1 MQRVQSPAFR
11 TIAKSAVAEGIVTQL
26 LSMIREKQLRSG
38 DKLPP
43 ERELAVMMD
52 VSRPSLREA
61 LRTLSIMGIIELRHG
76 SGIYITALEPAR
88 LVAHLDFVFSLD
100 DSTYL
105 QLFET
110 RKALEPPICALAAQ
124 RITEQEL
131 AQLEECLARSRL
143 GLTDYAA
150 YLQADLDLH
159 EIITNAASNPLL
171 QRFMNSLR
179 SLGKASRARTAT
191 LPGVVEQT
199 IQDHLNIIQALRTHQ
214 PPAAH
219 LAMLVHLEHV
229 EAHLKQEPIV
239 P

>member
-1 MQRVQSPAFR
+1 MQPSAFR
-11 TIAKSAVAEGIVTQL
+11 TVSKSAVAEDIVDQL
-26 LSMIREKQLRSG
+26 LSLIREKKLRSG

-61 LRTLSIMGIIELRHG
+61 LRVLSVMGVVQLRHG
-76 SGIYITALEPAR
+76 SGIYVTALEPAR
-88 LVAHLDFVFSLD
+88 LVEHLDFVFSLD

-110 RKALEPPICALAAQ
+110 RKALEPPICALAAH

-131 AQLEECLARSRL
+131 AQLEECLSRSRL
-143 GLTDYAA
+143 GLADYEA

-159 EIITNAASNPLL
+159 EIIANAARNPLL
-171 QRFMNSLR
+171 QRFMSSLR
-179 SLGKASRARTAT
+179 SLGKASRKRTAT

-199 IQDHLNIIQALRTHQ
+199 IQDHQSIIQALREHQ
-214 PPAAH
+214 PEAAH
-219 LAMLVHLEHV
+219 QAMLVHLEHV
-229 EAHLKQEPIV
+229 EQHLKQEPDIT
-239 P
+239 